1 MWHSASRQASTIKRI
16 SVAFGVLVV
25 HAWLT
30 SAHAQV
36 PVAWRDPS
44 PHDVRWTTVDSSVR
58 LEVLDWRGSGPPLV
72 LIACYLTAHSYDD
85 FAPHLTNQFHVYGI
99 TRRGIGASDK
109 PMSGYSVQRSADDL
123 LETLDALNLR
133 KIVLV
138 GTSCAGQVQ
147 TLFAA
152 QHADR
157 LSALVYFDGA
167 SDPTITGAD
176 VNSPMPDL
184 NTLPRLARSPAID
197 RSSFA
202 AFRLSRQRLEGIA
215 FPEAE
220 WRQEFAEN
228 PDGTVG
234 ESLMSLPIR
243 RAITTDARMKPDFT
257 KIHVPVLA
265 LYQAQRPFD
274 DVASEYDIRNEQ
286 ERAALRQE
294 YESTNA
300 LYARWKHDL
309 LTAVPAARVV
319 DLVGANVY
327 MFASK
332 QDDVLREIRSFVA
345 TLPRP

>member
-1 MWHSASRQASTIKRI
+1 MGTIVRLAGMGLLGAMLW
-16 SVAFGVLVV
+16 AFGFTEQ
-25 HAWLT
+25 A
-30 SAHAQV
+30 A
-36 PVAWRDPS
+36 PAWRDPS
-44 PHDVRWTTVDSSVR
+44 PHEVRWTTVDSSVR
-58 LEVLDWRGSGPPLV
+58 MEVLDWRGSGPPLV

-85 FAPHLTNQFHVYGI
+85 FAPNLTNQFHVYGI

-109 PMSGYSVQRSADDL
+109 PATGYSVQRSADDL
-123 LETLDALNLR
+123 LETLDALSLQ

-152 QHADR
+152 QHSDR

-167 SDPTITGAD
+167 SDPTITDAD
-176 VNSPMPDL
+176 VNPHMPAL

-202 AFRLSRQRLEGIA
+202 AFRLSRQRQGGMA

-220 WRQEFAEN
+220 WRQEFAQN

-243 RAITTDARMKPDFT
+243 RAITVDARMKPDFA
-257 KIHVPVLA
+257 KIRVPVLA

-309 LTAVPAARVV
+309 LAAVPTARVV

-327 MFASK
+327 MFASN
-332 QDDVLREIRSFVA
+332 QDDVLREIRTFVA